1 MAVHRVSLFTAL
13 VLLLL
18 AFLVAA
24 LIGPIAFLLLVAVGI
39 LIWYALGPGSGR
51 SVTIITP

>member
-13 VLLLL
+13 LVLLLAIL
-18 AFLVAA
+18 
-24 LIGPIAFLLLVAVGI
+24 LIAWVGPIAFLLLVAVAI
-39 LIWYALGPGSGR
+39 LIWYALGPGARR